1 MSMKVEWA
9 FNPAGP
15 SYRVFPVSYSLS
27 LLSLLPQTSKIS
39 SPFPPWAQD
48 PCPVL
53 QVWGRCLFFAR
64 AVPTWTVYSDISA
77 LWDQTR
83 SPLVLC
89 SFPVHSTAGTLSAPS
104 PNTTASETAPLLS
117 TLCCVSHSAISDSLR
132 PHGLSMG
139 FSRQEYWSGLPFPS
153 PGDLPDPEIELRS
166 PPLPSEPPGKPLLT
180 WWAGLIMF

>member
-1 MSMKVEWA
+1 M
-9 FNPAGP
+9 
-15 SYRVFPVSYSLS
+15 
-27 LLSLLPQTSKIS
+27 
-39 SPFPPWAQD
+39 
-48 PCPVL
+48 L

-104 PNTTASETAPLLS
+104 PNTTASETAPLPS

-139 FSRQEYWSGLPFPS
+139 FSIIFQRAGGLMGFLELQREARVCS
-153 PGDLPDPEIELRS
+153 RLRAEEVIKNFCLFSDLRTPNLFSFWDPYNATVSMLDIVPE
-166 PPLPSEPPGKPLLT
+166 
-180 WWAGLIMF
+180 AA